1 MIESHEKQH
10 TSPTERT
17 KQTPTTTT
25 MPTKKKKHND
35 HAANPMR
42 RTSSY
47 DIGGH
52 RSHVRRNS
60 FNSISLSPSQIEL
73 QETTRQPRSMR
84 GADKNVFCAR
94 RRGLVRVWMFQSDE
108 GAAWDVWI
116 MLLCLLSVLVFV
128 VQTYIE
134 GSDSVGDEGKSSNS
148 TAVLAAES
156 MVSSIFMKID
166 DPRVYTS
173 TVVAEFICAV
183 FFTMDLCLNL
193 FAARSPIAY
202 LLCSWG
208 LVDLVT
214 CIPVYVELSVK
225 GFAGDPG
232 DASLVSILTL
242 LRFARVFKVTRFLR
256 ELRLQ
261 RMLKTRV
268 APMTSKIISSVIV
281 IAAIWL
287 LFSSLVY
294 VAEVEIPMY
303 FYRLARLAAINQ
315 KASNI
320 TDPSIPPLVP
330 FKKTLSFGEVSYI
343 PQLSPI

>member
-10 TSPTERT
+10 TSPTEASDET
-17 KQTPTTTT
+17 KQNPTTTT
-25 MPTKKKKHND
+25 TKPSKKKKQKD

-52 RSHVRRNS
+52 RSHVRKNS
-60 FNSISLSPSQIEL
+60 LNSISLSPSQIEL
-73 QETTRQPRSMR
+73 QNTTRQPRSMR

-128 VQTYIE
+128 MQTYIE
-134 GSDSVGDEGKSSNS
+134 GSDSVGDEGEGSNS

-173 TVVAEFICAV
+173 TVVAEFICAI

-193 FAARSPIAY
+193 FAARSPIVY

-214 CIPVYVELSVK
+214 CIPVYVEVSVK
-225 GFAGDPG
+225 GFTGDPG

-268 APMTSKIISSVIV
+268 SPMTSKIISSVIV

-303 FYRLARLAAINQ
+303 FYRLAVIEQ

-320 TDPSIPPLVP
+320 TDPSTPPLVP

-343 PQLSPI
+343 HQ